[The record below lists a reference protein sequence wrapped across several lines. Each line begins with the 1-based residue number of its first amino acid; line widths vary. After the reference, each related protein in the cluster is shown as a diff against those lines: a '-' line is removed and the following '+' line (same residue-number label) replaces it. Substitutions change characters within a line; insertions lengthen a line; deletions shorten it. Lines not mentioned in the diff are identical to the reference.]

1 MSSPL
6 KFLDLFAGAGGLS
19 EGFIRAGFKPV
30 AHVEADGSA
39 CYTLKTRQAFHW
51 LKKNNALDIYS
62 KYLKNEIK
70 GNETILF
77 KGSQYLE
84 GIIADLLEDKSNIKN
99 LPRQDEAAKKRRAK
113 WGLK

>member
-1 MSSPL
+1 MKSGKSP
-6 KFLDLFAGAGGLS
+6 FGI
-19 EGFIRAGFKPV
+19 GFNFF
-30 AHVEADGSA
+30 
-39 CYTLKTRQAFHW
+39 Y
-51 LKKNNALDIYS
+51 AL